1 MSLLCCEFCSKQ
13 YKLRSSFNKHH
24 ILCEVIYRANRSRS
38 VNKETEEVEQ
48 ELPSP
53 KLMYQM
59 FLELAFK
66 YNKLE
71 EKVEQMSKFVNKT
84 KKKIN
89 VLEWLNNNSDFK
101 PALVFENLSN
111 SIHILETDIQFLFNN
126 NFYDLLNLILTRHIY
141 DDAFCSPLFSFIQ
154 KSNTIYIYS
163 DLKSDLNCL
172 WIELSREKLIYF
184 LNIIHHK
191 IFKKFLDWR
200 NTYQDKINASD
211 ELLDTYN
218 KSNIKLM
225 SIDFKHEPTF
235 NKIKTSIYN
244 NLKKDMKA
252 LIEFEFEF

>member
-1 MSLLCCEFCSKQ
+1 MSHLCCEFCSKK
-13 YKLRSSFNKHH
+13 YKLRTNFNKHH
-24 ILCEVIYRANRSRS
+24 ILCEVIYRANRSKS
-38 VNKETEEVEQ
+38 VSKETEEVNL

-71 EKVEQMSKFVNKT
+71 EKVELMNKFVNKT

-101 PALVFENLSN
+101 PTLVFENLSN

-141 DDAFCSPLFSFIQ
+141 DHAFCSPLFSFIQ
-154 KSNTIYIYS
+154 KPNTIYIYS
-163 DLKSDLNCL
+163 DFKSDLNCQ

-184 LNIIHHK
+184 LNIIHHQ

-200 NTYQDKINASD
+200 NTYQNKINAND

-225 SIDFKHEPTF
+225 SIDFKHEPTL